1 MELYCSSIVKK
12 KNTNILFTFTVYFI
26 NSPLSL
32 SLSLSLSLVTLSCP
46 IFFHF
51 FCFCFLFFVFCFLL
65 FQFTYSIPPPFSS
78 LSSLPFYF
86 SLYFPLNQGFDVVE
100 GFRGGGDGGLR
111 VSVSLLSPLLSLSP
125 QQSNPNS
132 FLSSHLSLA
141 HSGGYYLAWVT

>member
-32 SLSLSLSLVTLSCP
+32 SLSHWSHSHVLSFF
-46 IFFHF
+46 IFFVF
-51 FCFCFLFFVFCFLL
+51 VFCFLFFFFSFLL

-141 HSGGYYLAWVT
+141 HSGGYYLAWVM